1 MKIKIYCNIT
11 YITYIA
17 YITSRIALH
26 NKSCMPMDEYSK
38 PNSQIKIKCLNANAR
53 MQQQHQSQ
61 QQQ

>member
-38 PNSQIKIKCLNANAR
+38 PNSQIKIKCLNAHR
-53 MQQQHQSQ
+53 HRHRHRQ
-61 QQQ
+61 